1 MSKAK
6 INLGL
11 QNQNRKTEPTKW
23 RVRIIIGLILVAFL
37 FLGSLSMPQYWNNAA
52 GYIRDNTPI
61 NVPDYYNV
69 PFHLGLDLQGG
80 THLVYEADL
89 TTIPE
94 EIHEEAIEGVR
105 DVIERRVNAFGVAEP
120 KIQTTKSGD
129 TWRVIVELAGISD
142 VREAIAMIG
151 ETPILEFKEQNL
163 AEALAD
169 DAPEWDLVTEA
180 NIEELAYAKEI
191 RAKAVAG
198 ENFEDLVMTYSES
211 VDSIAVGGDTGWV
224 TGTSFY
230 GPIIEQLGYV
240 YSGMILPE
248 VYELG
253 SEYYILKAEEA
264 QRDGKELNISHILVC
279 YEGASRCSDPVPEL
293 EASTEINSIKEEINA
308 GNFLELAVE
317 HSDDPSVSYNNGSLG
332 WVARGQMVE
341 AFETAAFN
349 LPVGQISEVIQTEF
363 GYHLIYKSEERS
375 VREYHFREVVLPRTS
390 IDDIVYTG
398 EWVNTDLSG
407 KNLESSHVEFNP
419 NTGVP
424 YVTLQFNS
432 EGDKLF
438 SEITER
444 NIGRPVAIF
453 LDGQAISVP
462 TVQQAIYG
470 GQAII
475 TGDFTVDE
483 AKLLAQR
490 LNAGALPV
498 PIDLI
503 SQQTVGPSLG
513 QISLQKSLIAGL
525 IGFLL
530 IALFMIG
537 YYRLPGL
544 LSVFALLMYGAIV
557 LAIFKLLP
565 VTLTL
570 AGLAGFV
577 LSVGIAVDAN
587 VLIFERLREELRTG
601 RPFSSAID
609 EGFRRAWT
617 SIRDGNVTTLL
628 ACLILYWFS
637 SSFIQGFALTLGI
650 GILASMFTAI
660 VVTRILLKWFA
671 GWKWVR
677 NKWLFGIRN
686 S

>member
-163 AEALAD
+163 AEALAA

-432 EGDKLF
+432 EGDKPF